1 MDTAERAERPDQL
14 IGTLP
19 PQQMEGYEAQEQ
31 GSVSPTRA
39 AFRRFLHD
47 KRAIISLGIVIFI
60 VLGSFI
66 FPLIYQHLG
75 PTLPPSQNGASPVPP
90 SDYHS
95 PNFASFTGAFSTD
108 APGSLL
114 PLGPN
119 SIIHPFGTDGLGR
132 DMLARL
138 MAGTQVSFELAML
151 VEVLDISIGILLGTL
166 AGWYGGW
173 IGNVL
178 DRFTDVVFAFPA
190 LLLIILMGASLGPI
204 FDEHFPPSIS
214 RILMLTLALGLLA
227 WPLMM
232 RQVRGLTLQLKEQ
245 QFTEAARTVGTS
257 DRRIIISHIVPN
269 LTNIVIII
277 ASLDI
282 LATII
287 GESGISL
294 LGFGIQ
300 EPNSSLGLMISDGVP
315 QLYGTWTELFWP
327 VAVLVILV
335 ITFSFIGDGAR
346 DAFDPRTKD

>member
-1 MDTAERAERPDQL
+1 
-14 IGTLP
+14 
-19 PQQMEGYEAQEQ
+19 
-31 GSVSPTRA
+31 
-39 AFRRFLHD
+39 
-47 KRAIISLGIVIFI
+47 
-60 VLGSFI
+60 
-66 FPLIYQHLG
+66 
-75 PTLPPSQNGASPVPP
+75 
-90 SDYHS
+90 
-95 PNFASFTGAFSTD
+95 
-108 APGSLL
+108 
-114 PLGPN
+114 
-119 SIIHPFGTDGLGR
+119 LGR

-151 VEVLDISIGILLGTL
+151 VEVLDVGIGILLGAL

-173 IGNVL
+173 VGMVV
-178 DRFTDVVFAFPA
+178 DRFTDIVFAFPA

-204 FDEHFPPSIS
+204 FDEHIFPGSGAS

-257 DRRIIISHIVPN
+257 DRRIILSHIVPN

-287 GESGISL
+287 GEAGISL

-327 VAVLVILV
+327 VAVLIILV
-335 ITFSFIGDGAR
+335 ITLSFIGDGAR
-346 DAFDPRTKD
+346 DAFDPRTLD